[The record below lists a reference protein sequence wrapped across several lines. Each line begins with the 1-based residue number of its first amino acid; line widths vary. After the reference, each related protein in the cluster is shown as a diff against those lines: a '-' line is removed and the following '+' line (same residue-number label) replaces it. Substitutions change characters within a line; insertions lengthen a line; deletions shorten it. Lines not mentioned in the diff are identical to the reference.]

1 MVALA
6 LEGVSHAYG
15 DVTAVKSVDLRVAAG
30 EIVCLLGPSGCG
42 KTTVLRIAAGL
53 EDAQRGRVVVN
64 GREVARPGASLPPE
78 ARGVGMVFQDYALF
92 PHLTVAA
99 NVSFG
104 LGALPRE
111 ERREAALAMLER
123 VGMGGHADR
132 YPHVLSGGEQQR
144 VALARA
150 LAPKPALLLL
160 DEPFSGLDIR
170 LRDRV
175 RDETLDL
182 LGDAGLSTL
191 IVTHDPEEDMYM
203 ADRIAVMRAGR
214 ILQQGPPAEVYGAPS
229 DAFVATFLSD
239 VNAIHGVVEGGA
251 VASPLGRVAAE
262 GLADG
267 ARVDVL
273 IRPEALRLTDGARLG
288 EASGGARAGERT
300 AMATVV
306 AVHPLGHSTIVE
318 LRLGGDGRVLRARV
332 PGVAAPKPGARVDV
346 VLDPGQTFVFPCDD
360 PKYMK

>member
-1 MVALA
+1 MDALA

-15 DVTAVKSVDLRVAAG
+15 DVTAVESVDLRVAAG

-53 EDAQRGRVVVN
+53 EEAQRGRVVVN
-64 GREVARPGASLPPE
+64 GREAARPGSSLPPE

-92 PHLTVAA
+92 PHLSVAG
-99 NVSFG
+99 NVAFG
-104 LGALPRE
+104 LGGSSAA
-111 ERREAALAMLER
+111 RRAAALEMLER
-123 VGMGGHADR
+123 VGMGDHADR

-175 RDETLDL
+175 RDETMGL
-182 LGDAGLSTL
+182 LGEAGLSTL
-191 IVTHDPEEDMYM
+191 IVTHDPEEAMYM

-239 VNAIHGVVEGGA
+239 VNAIHGIVEDGA
-251 VASPLGRVAAE
+251 VASPLGRVAA
-262 GLADG
+262 GGIADG

-273 IRPEALRLTDGARLG
+273 IRPEALRLIDG
-288 EASGGARAGERT
+288 AGERV

-306 AVHPLGHSTIVE
+306 AIHPLGHSTIVE
-318 LRLGGDGRVLRARV
+318 LRLGGDGRLLRARV
-332 PGVAAPKPGARVDV
+332 PGLAAPKPGARVNV
-346 VLDPGQTFVFPCDD
+346 VLDPGQAFVFPCDD
-360 PKYMK
+360 PT